1 MYPGTVRT
9 TDDFEG
15 KAEADARDDL
25 RTAERALFELRQAGT
40 ATERE
45 IEDARLDVQAAHEQ
59 LRRVRAARDELRSLA
74 GDAPPHA
81 EQDAPDPI
89 PGAFRLQINGQDVHL
104 ERDELAALER
114 AAHEA
119 EVATAQELVETLAR
133 TLSPEDATAAIVSA
147 IRRHRGGGGSSGAP
161 PPPCGCGVRSDPP
174 GPALPGGSF
183 A

>member
-1 MYPGTVRT
+1 MYRNART

-15 KAEADARDDL
+15 QAEADAREDL

-81 EQDAPDPI
+81 EQDASDPI